1 VIVVTYLGTIS
12 FEIRGQRIDE
22 EFSQEMVDLARR
34 QALHPEMVDR
44 LDVNT
49 MTIREETDHV
59 DGKR

>member
-1 VIVVTYLGTIS
+1 
-12 FEIRGQRIDE
+12 
-22 EFSQEMVDLARR
+22 MVDLARR
-34 QALHPEMVDR
+34 LALHPELVDR